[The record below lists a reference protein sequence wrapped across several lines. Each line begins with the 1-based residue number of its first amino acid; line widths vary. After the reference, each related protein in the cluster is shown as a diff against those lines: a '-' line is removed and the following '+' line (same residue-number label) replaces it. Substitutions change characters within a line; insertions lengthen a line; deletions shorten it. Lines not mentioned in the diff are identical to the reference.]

1 LIAIG
6 LFLLNSSEGSCLI
19 ISGDPTGRTAYS
31 AIVPALPDEV
41 PVPGSSGS
49 IKTTSLPAL
58 SSLNAIERPMTPP
71 PKTVMSVLFKDIIQ
85 INKPR
90 DLLP

>member
-1 LIAIG
+1 
-6 LFLLNSSEGSCLI
+6 
-19 ISGDPTGRTAYS
+19 
-31 AIVPALPDEV
+31 
-41 PVPGSSGS
+41 
-49 IKTTSLPAL
+49 
-58 SSLNAIERPMTPP
+58 MTPP